1 MAPMAGSGYSSDWY
15 GNVGATHCLRI
26 IEAFLAVSSIYFRY
40 LLCIWTQLRAC
51 FWLYWRFLQPRR
63 FALHSGLVDF
73 VLDSGFSV
81 AYFCAYQFFCIV
93 PLNLGSMFVFLS
105 DLLFLCI
112 LGVLVCGS
120 ISSVGYFWTHTLNF
134 RKYNFDLFLRNIT
147 RRVDASRASLVP
159 DFHMSTFYFQAF
171 FDIFH
176 IIIYIFFVRPWGEA
190 HGSAQACFFPH
201 AAAFWGVGRG
211 QTFSHSLSRELPQS
225 CDRVEESTHNH
236 GVFSPTTE

>member
-1 MAPMAGSGYSSDWY
+1 MAGTGYRSDWF
-15 GNVGATHCLRI
+15 GNVGVLHCLRI
-26 IEAFLAVSSIYFRY
+26 IEAFLAVFSTFFRY
-40 LLCIWTQLRAC
+40 LFCIWTQMRAWL
-51 FWLYWRFLQPRR
+51 WLYWRFLQPRR

-81 AYFCAYQFFCIV
+81 ANFCAYHLLLFFSPCFV
-93 PLNLGSMFVFLS
+93 PLNLGSMFVFLL

-159 DFHMSTFYFQAF
+159 DFHISTSYF
-171 FDIFH
+171 
-176 IIIYIFFVRPWGEA
+176 
-190 HGSAQACFFPH
+190 
-201 AAAFWGVGRG
+201 
-211 QTFSHSLSRELPQS
+211 
-225 CDRVEESTHNH
+225 
-236 GVFSPTTE
+236 

>member
-1 MAPMAGSGYSSDWY
+1 MAGTGYRSDWF
-15 GNVGATHCLRI
+15 GNVGVLHCLRI
-26 IEAFLAVSSIYFRY
+26 IEAFLAVFSTFFRY
-40 LLCIWTQLRAC
+40 LFCIWTQLRAC
-51 FWLYWRFLQPRR
+51 FWLYWRFLRPRR

-159 DFHMSTFYFQAF
+159 DFHLSKFSFQHF
-171 FDIFH
+171 S
-176 IIIYIFFVRPWGEA
+176 IFFIL
-190 HGSAQACFFPH
+190 HMYQI
-201 AAAFWGVGRG
+201 
-211 QTFSHSLSRELPQS
+211 
-225 CDRVEESTHNH
+225 
-236 GVFSPTTE
+236 